1 MRERDWGGGDTR
13 KAPNVLIIIIIIMAG
28 SMLFCN
34 NQEFGRSPTADVP
47 MTSQERPIVAKV
59 ILCEVKTDVFIRL

>member
-1 MRERDWGGGDTR
+1 MRERDRGDTR
-13 KAPNVLIIIIIIMAG
+13 KAPNVLIIIIIMAG